1 MKLAQRTLR
10 TMHKFLLTSI
20 LLVGVASAQF
30 TPSLT
35 PDQALSRLFTQVPIK
50 SEWFSADILKQV
62 PLTQIQAVIT
72 GIAQQGGAFQKATPA
87 GQDFTLEFE
96 KTLVTAT
103 IRLDPQ
109 GKITTLLFKAVK
121 PRVKDLREAMKG
133 YFNLPGKFSVVVIK
147 NGQTV
152 QQAGITE
159 TLAVGSTF
167 KLAVLAA
174 LQEQI
179 DQKKLGWDT
188 VVTLEAQDL
197 SLPSGQL
204 QDWYPG
210 AHFTLETLAGL
221 MISVSDNTATDVL
234 IRVLGRETIEKH
246 LPARNQPLLT
256 TRNLFALRDPQ
267 NKVTLDLFLKGDV
280 AAKRE
285 ILKQLDQIPAQQ
297 IRFTDAP
304 GDLRAEWLM
313 TPTEACQLMAKVQ
326 NLKVTQINP
335 GVVTPSDWKQV
346 SYKGGSEVGVLNLT
360 TALLD
365 QAGNRYCVSA
375 TWNHT
380 QTIDEGTFVQLYMNV
395 MGSLE

>member
-1 MKLAQRTLR
+1 
-10 TMHKFLLTSI
+10 MHKI
-20 LLVGVASAQF
+20 LLISAALAGVSFAQF
-30 TPSLT
+30 TQAVT
-35 PDQALSRLFTQVPIK
+35 PEQALARLFTQGPIK
-50 SEWFSADILKQV
+50 PEWFAPEVLKQV
-62 PLTQIQAVIT
+62 PLAQIQAVIT
-72 GIAQQGGAFQKATPA
+72 GIAQQGGAFQKAVPA

-103 IRLDPQ
+103 LRLDAQ

-133 YFNLPGKFSVVVIK
+133 YFTLPGKFSVVVMK
-147 NGQTV
+147 NGQV
-152 QQAGITE
+152 LQQAGVTE
-159 TLAVGSTF
+159 PLAVGSTF

-179 DQKKLGWDT
+179 EAKKLGWDT
-188 VVTLEAQDL
+188 VVTLEPQDI

-221 MISVSDNTATDVL
+221 MVSQSDNTATDAL
-234 IRVLGRETIEKH
+234 IRILGREAIEKF
-246 LPARNQPLLT
+246 LPAANQPLLT
-256 TRNLFALRDPQ
+256 TRNLFALRDAA
-267 NKVTLDLFLKGDV
+267 NKSALELYLKGDV

-285 ILKQLDQIPAQQ
+285 VLKQLDQIPAQKIQ
-297 IRFTDAP
+297 FSGTQ
-304 GDLRAEWLM
+304 GDLRAEWLL
-313 TPTEACQLMAKVQ
+313 TPTEACTLMSKVQ
-326 NLKVTQINP
+326 NLKITQINP
-335 GVVTPSDWKQV
+335 GVVNPADWKQV

-365 QAGNRYCVSA
+365 QAGNTYCVSA

-380 QTIDEGTFVQLYMNV
+380 QAIDDSNFIQLYMNV
-395 MGSLE
+395 LGSLE